1 MRIKMRWW
9 AFLLLAGI
17 LTACGSNS
25 RKDEKAQV
33 KYETK
38 VMKPE
43 SRVYNLYIPAS
54 LHGVSEVEVYPRVS
68 GIIREVNFKDGIK
81 VTKGQTLG
89 RCLART
95 ASLHTRQAAGTIQ
108 ECKAAGFPRIVCQ
121 RHV

>member
-1 MRIKMRWW
+1 MRWW

-68 GIIREVNFKDGIK
+68 GIIREVTFR
-81 VTKGQTLG
+81 V
-89 RCLART
+89 
-95 ASLHTRQAAGTIQ
+95 
-108 ECKAAGFPRIVCQ
+108 
-121 RHV
+121 